1 MHSICSSIISSPSP
15 PPPSSAGGRNS
26 LPIRPIPGSYGIP
39 LLGPLKDRLDYFW
52 LQGQDK
58 FFRSRMATHNSP
70 VFRANMPPTF
80 PFFLGVDPRIVAV
93 LDCASFSALFDPS
106 LVDKRNVLVG
116 SYMPSLS
123 FTGNTRVGVYL
134 DTTEPR
140 HAAVKQFCLDILRRS
155 SATWFTSFH
164 SNLNKML
171 SAIESDLTQNPSSSF
186 LIPLQK
192 CIFSFLCRS
201 IIGAEPSASSDVG
214 EGGFVMLDKWL
225 LLQILPTVSAQALP
239 QPFAEIFL
247 HSFPFP
253 FFLVAGDYK
262 KLYDF
267 VAKYG
272 AEVVFLAEKEYGLS
286 KDEAIHNILFVL
298 GFNAFGGFSV
308 FLPTLITTIGRDKT
322 GLKERLR
329 EEVRN
334 QIKSEIGEFS
344 LEEMKGMEL
353 LSSTVYEVLRLNPP
367 VPLQFGRAR
376 EDFDLKSKGARFP
389 VKKGELLC
397 GYQPIAMRDPSVFE
411 RAEEFVPDR
420 FVGEDGKRL
429 LNYLFWSN
437 GPETGKPTTGNKQC
451 AAKDFVVATACFMMA
466 EIFRRY
472 DDFECGDGME
482 FTKLEKATAA
492 AAVAAAAAPDGGH
505 S

>member
-1 MHSICSSIISSPSP
+1 MLSICSSMISSPSP
-15 PPPSSAGGRNS
+15 PPPSSAAGTTRS
-26 LPIRPIPGSYGIP
+26 IPGSYGVP

-52 LQGQDK
+52 FQGQDK
-58 FFRSRMATHNSP
+58 FFRSRMAAHKSP

-80 PFFLGVDPRIVAV
+80 PFFFDVDPRIVAV
-93 LDCASFSALFDPS
+93 LDCDSFSALFDPA

-123 FTGNTRVGVYL
+123 FTGDIRVGVYL

-140 HAAVKQFCLDILRRS
+140 HATVKKFCLDLLRRS
-155 SATWFTSFH
+155 SAVWFSSFE
-164 SNLNKML
+164 SNLSKML
-171 SAIESDLTQNPSSSF
+171 STIESELGQKSSSNF
-186 LIPLQK
+186 FIPLQT
-192 CIFSFLCRS
+192 CIFSFLCKS
-201 IIGAEPSASSDVG
+201 IIGAEPSVSSEVG
-214 EGGFVMLDKWL
+214 DGGFAMLDKWL
-225 LLQILPTVSAQALP
+225 ALQILPTVSAQALP

-262 KLYDF
+262 KLYNF
-267 VAKYG
+267 VAKHG
-272 AEVVFLAEKEYGLS
+272 AEVVSIAEEYGLT

-322 GLKERLR
+322 GLKQRLR
-329 EEVRN
+329 EEVRSH
-334 QIKSEIGEFS
+334 IKSEKGIVGF
-344 LEEMKGMEL
+344 EELKGMDL
-353 LSSTVYEVLRLNPP
+353 VWSTVYEVLRLNPP

-376 EDFDLKSKGARFP
+376 KDFELSSRGARYP

-397 GYQPIAMRDPSVFE
+397 GYQPIVMRDPTVFD
-411 RAEEFVPDR
+411 RADEFVADR
-420 FVGEDGKRL
+420 FIGEEGRRL

-437 GPETGKPTTGNKQC
+437 GPETGNPTTENKQC
-451 AAKDFVVATACFMMA
+451 AAKDHVVATACFMVA

-472 DDFECGDGME
+472 DDYECGDGMD

-492 AAVAAAAAPDGGH
+492 TTAVTAAAAPGGVK
-505 S
+505 